1 MWENYINTIRKIA
14 QKASRDSRFKIRS
27 KLNKLKK
34 DQEELTN
41 NLNFDFN
48 EKLRTSENFIAH
60 EIKHL
65 QCTEACNSQ
74 EELHATI
81 AHHGEKIGGIWSTIN
96 REKKPRDLIRCLKIP
111 ETTCQ
116 YKRSSVRMAELA
128 KKYHD
133 DLQKD
138 DPSYPDENIRTTQTE
153 STVKVIPDAQK
164 LNEPENSPMS
174 WLITEANVDKA
185 LKSAKNG
192 SATRMDGCLY
202 ELWKILK
209 KRHSD
214 DTKAQKKG
222 FNIIKTLTRV
232 F

>member
-1 MWENYINTIRKIA
+1 
-14 QKASRDSRFKIRS
+14 
-27 KLNKLKK
+27 
-34 DQEELTN
+34 
-41 NLNFDFN
+41 
-48 EKLRTSENFIAH
+48 
-60 EIKHL
+60 
-65 QCTEACNSQ
+65 
-74 EELHATI
+74 
-81 AHHGEKIGGIWSTIN
+81 
-96 REKKPRDLIRCLKIP
+96 
-111 ETTCQ
+111 
-116 YKRSSVRMAELA
+116 MAELA

-164 LNEPENSPMS
+164 LNEPENLPMS
-174 WLITEANVDKA
+174 WLITEANVDEA

-232 F
+232 FRDIQTHRTEEQNNFALGWMCQSTRKKTKWKLAITDQLRS